1 MTEKEEFQ
9 KTCNVIPDGV
19 QTLSKMP
26 CRHVEGVYPFYIE
39 RGEGPY
45 IFDGEGKKYIDYPC
59 GLGTILLGHN
69 IEYVNQAIRSQLK
82 KGILFPLPSRLE
94 TQLAEKIV
102 ELIPCAEMVRFV
114 KTGSEATSAA
124 IKIARTYTDRQNV
137 LCCGYHGWHDWYN
150 ITTPINTGVPDC
162 YKKLI
167 SRIENKDNGSQ
178 KTQPNKDTAAVI
190 LEPYIYESPK
200 GSFLE
205 QVIKIAHENGSL
217 VIFDEMVTGLRTIH
231 GSAQAFFSV
240 KPDIACFGKSWANGL
255 PLAYVCGTRTVM
267 ESLQRCFVSSTF
279 GGELLSIAAAIA
291 TIEFW
296 QKFGVAD
303 YIWEMGNILIR
314 EYKNIAKKYNL
325 NTSISGLPCR
335 TFLNFPTEEHK
346 SLFWQECLKRGVF
359 LGYAQ
364 FVSYAHDITVINRT
378 IAVMEESLAI
388 CQQAWDEPGKI
399 LKGKTAQ
406 ATLRHKV
413 FEKENKNDEHK
424 RGSTVGINK
433 RGRPNRSGSSEQFDG
448 SPENTLSTDPGRSIA
463 ISEGTS
469 NQ

>member
-162 YKKLI
+162 YKNLI
-167 SRIENKDNGSQ
+167 S
-178 KTQPNKDTAAVI
+178 
-190 LEPYIYESPK
+190 
-200 GSFLE
+200 
-205 QVIKIAHENGSL
+205 
-217 VIFDEMVTGLRTIH
+217 
-231 GSAQAFFSV
+231 
-240 KPDIACFGKSWANGL
+240 
-255 PLAYVCGTRTVM
+255 
-267 ESLQRCFVSSTF
+267 
-279 GGELLSIAAAIA
+279 
-291 TIEFW
+291 
-296 QKFGVAD
+296 
-303 YIWEMGNILIR
+303 
-314 EYKNIAKKYNL
+314 
-325 NTSISGLPCR
+325 
-335 TFLNFPTEEHK
+335 
-346 SLFWQECLKRGVF
+346 
-359 LGYAQ
+359 
-364 FVSYAHDITVINRT
+364 
-378 IAVMEESLAI
+378 
-388 CQQAWDEPGKI
+388 
-399 LKGKTAQ
+399 
-406 ATLRHKV
+406 
-413 FEKENKNDEHK
+413 
-424 RGSTVGINK
+424 
-433 RGRPNRSGSSEQFDG
+433 
-448 SPENTLSTDPGRSIA
+448 
-463 ISEGTS
+463 
-469 NQ
+469 